1 LSYRL
6 EMTKKLIFVLAVV
19 LIGIYFA
26 ADYFKK
32 QSKISEKVT
41 QTIKTPTDRASEIAR
56 STNLKILNDALRN
69 YKYEKG
75 KFPETLDEMV
85 SSGYI
90 DRIPEGKWEY
100 DTTTGEVR

>member
-1 LSYRL
+1 
-6 EMTKKLIFVLAVV
+6 MGKKLIIVMIIAVV
-19 LIGIYFA
+19 GIYFA

-32 QSKISEKVT
+32 QARISEKVT
-41 QTIKTPTDRASEIAR
+41 QTIKTPTDKASEIAKFA
-56 STNLKILNDALRN
+56 NLKILNDAIRN

-100 DTTTGEVR
+100 DAITGEVKYRGN

>member
-1 LSYRL
+1 
-6 EMTKKLIFVLAVV
+6 MGKKATIV
-19 LIGIYFA
+19 LIIAIVGIYFVT
-26 ADYFKK
+26 DYFKK
-32 QSKISEKVT
+32 QARISEKVT

-56 STNLKILNDALRN
+56 TANLKILNDAVRN

-100 DTTTGEVR
+100 EPLTGEIK

>member
-1 LSYRL
+1 
-6 EMTKKLIFVLAVV
+6 MMKKLFFILVV
-19 LIGIYFA
+19 FLVGVYFA

-32 QSKISEKVT
+32 QSKISQKVT
-41 QTIKTPTDRASEIAR
+41 QTIKTPTDKASEIAK
-56 STNLKILNDALRN
+56 SANLKILNDAIRN

-90 DRIPEGKWEY
+90 DRITEGNWEY
-100 DTTTGEVR
+100 DSLTGEVKR

>member
-1 LSYRL
+1 
-6 EMTKKLIFVLAVV
+6 MGKKAVIVLIVAVV
-19 LIGIYFA
+19 GIYFA
-26 ADYFKK
+26 TDYFKK
-32 QSKISEKVT
+32 QARLSEKVT

-56 STNLKILNDALRN
+56 SANLKILNDAIRN

-75 KFPETLDEMV
+75 KFPETLDKMV

-100 DTTTGEVR
+100 DILTGEVR

>member
-1 LSYRL
+1 
-6 EMTKKLIFVLAVV
+6 MKKLILILIVV
-19 LIGIYFA
+19 LVGVYFA

-32 QSKISEKVT
+32 QVRISEKVT

-56 STNLKILNDALRN
+56 SANLKILNDAIRN

-85 SSGYI
+85 YSGYI

-100 DTTTGEVR
+100 DPLTGEIK